1 MNCDSLYDKILWGDI
16 MIFDKISNAADYYDT
31 YADMKLIKEF
41 VDEFNKNDKPDGTYE
56 IDGRRV
62 FAMIQNYKT
71 KAQTPEM
78 MFEAHKKYIDV
89 QYIVRGMERIR
100 WASLDRVSQVR
111 EEYSKGNDI
120 AFYEGD
126 AQFDFTLTKGTFLLL
141 TPEDAHLPGLCAEK
155 EISVRKIVFKI
166 QTD

>member
-1 MNCDSLYDKILWGDI
+1 
-16 MIFDKISNAADYYDT
+16 MIFDKINNCEDYYDD
-31 YADMKLIKEF
+31 YPDMKLIKEF
-41 VDEFNKNDKPDGTYE
+41 VDKFNKDGMADGTYE

-62 FAMIQNYKT
+62 FAMIQSYKT

-89 QYIVRGMERIR
+89 QYIVQGIERIR
-100 WASLDRVSQVR
+100 WASLDKVDLVK

-126 AQFDFTLTKGTFLLL
+126 AQFDFTLTKGTFLFL
-141 TPEDAHLPGLCAEK
+141 TPNDAHLPGLCAEK
-155 EISVRKIVFKI
+155 EVNVRKIVFKI
-166 QTD
+166 QVD

>member
-1 MNCDSLYDKILWGDI
+1 
-16 MIFDKISNAADYYDT
+16 MIFDKINNCEDYYDD
-31 YADMKLIKEF
+31 YPDMKLIKEF
-41 VDEFNKNDKPDGTYE
+41 VDKFNKDDMADGTYE

-62 FAMIQNYKT
+62 FAMIQSYKT

-89 QYIVRGMERIR
+89 QYIVQGIERIR
-100 WASLDRVSQVR
+100 WASLDKVDLVK

-126 AQFDFTLTKGTFLLL
+126 AQFDFTLTKGTFLFL
-141 TPEDAHLPGLCAEK
+141 TPNDAHLPGLCAEK
-155 EISVRKIVFKI
+155 EVNVRKIVFKI
-166 QTD
+166 QVD

>member
-1 MNCDSLYDKILWGDI
+1 
-16 MIFDKISNAADYYDT
+16 
-31 YADMKLIKEF
+31 
-41 VDEFNKNDKPDGTYE
+41 
-56 IDGRRV
+56 
-62 FAMIQNYKT
+62 
-71 KAQTPEM
+71 M

>member
-1 MNCDSLYDKILWGDI
+1 
-16 MIFDKISNAADYYDT
+16 MIFDKINNCEDYYDD
-31 YADMKLIKEF
+31 YPDMKLIKEF
-41 VDEFNKNDKPDGTYE
+41 VEKFNKDDMADGTYE

-62 FAMIQNYKT
+62 FAMIQSYKT

-89 QYIVRGMERIR
+89 QYIVQGIERIK
-100 WASLDRVSQVR
+100 WASLDKVDLVK

-126 AQFDFTLTKGTFLLL
+126 AQFDFTLTKGTFLFL
-141 TPEDAHLPGLCAEK
+141 TPNDAHLPGLCAEK
-155 EISVRKIVFKI
+155 EVNVRKIVFKI
-166 QTD
+166 QVD